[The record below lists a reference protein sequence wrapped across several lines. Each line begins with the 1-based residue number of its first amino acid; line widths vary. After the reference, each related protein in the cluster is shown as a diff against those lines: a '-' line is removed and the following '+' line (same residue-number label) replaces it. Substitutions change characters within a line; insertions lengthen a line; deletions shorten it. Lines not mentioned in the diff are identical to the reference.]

1 MKKLFGIMALAAIA
15 AAANWNFSQNQNE
28 VELSD
33 LALANVQALAGG
45 ESGDGSLA
53 WSNNIDCDGIG
64 TGSYRVCQRN
74 GPGNS
79 CSEGGETTCDCGRN
93 C

>member
-1 MKKLFGIMALAAIA
+1 MRKIFGIMAIAAVA
-15 AAANWNFSQNQNE
+15 AAASWNFIQSQ
-28 VELSD
+28 VPELSD
-33 LALANVQALAGG
+33 LALVNVQALANG

-53 WSNNIDCDGIG
+53 WSNDIDCKGLG

-79 CSEGGETTCDCGRN
+79 CSEGGATTCDCGRN